1 MRASEAGPAWVNYW
15 SVRRPQMKAREAGL
29 GLGDLGVILPVRP
42 GRSYRGGEA
51 ADVASPAIPQS
62 AYSAEMP

>member
-1 MRASEAGPAWVNYW
+1 
-15 SVRRPQMKAREAGL
+15 
-29 GLGDLGVILPVRP
+29 LGDSTFILPVRP

>member
-1 MRASEAGPAWVNYW
+1 MGELYAAPRTDEGQRSWPA
-15 SVRRPQMKAREAGL
+15 
-29 GLGDLGVILPVRP
+29 LGDTTFILPVRP